1 MFYIYCKN
9 NNQEGYSGTPFAKKL
24 GIKSRFK
31 IVLVNQPKQYKSLFV
46 DFPEDVLEVSEPKSE
61 SVDFIHIFCTALKD
75 LKIQIVKQKPYL
87 NKDGLIWVRWS
98 KETSKM
104 ATDLNRDLIRD
115 YILSE
120 IKLVDVK
127 VAAID
132 TDWSGLKFVCRKED
146 RN

>member
-1 MFYIYCKN
+1 M
-9 NNQEGYSGTPFAKKL
+9 

-31 IVLVNQPKQYKSLFV
+31 IVLVNQPKQYKSLFA
-46 DFPEDVLEVSEPKSE
+46 DFHEDVLEVSEPKSE

-87 NKDGLIWVRWS
+87 KKDGLIWVRWS

-127 VAAID
+127 VAAINA
-132 TDWSGLKFVCRKED
+132 DWSGLKFVCRKED